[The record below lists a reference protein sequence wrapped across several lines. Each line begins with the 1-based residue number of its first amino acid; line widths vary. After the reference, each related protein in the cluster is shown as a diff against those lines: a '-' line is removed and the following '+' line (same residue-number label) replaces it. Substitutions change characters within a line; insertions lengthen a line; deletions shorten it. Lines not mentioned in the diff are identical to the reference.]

1 METDLN
7 LDLDLPL
14 ERGRAHLR
22 AIQESDLPH
31 WLNYLQKDPVLQG
44 VSWRPQATQDL
55 AEFVHSTDVHR
66 AGAQVRFAIARMA
79 DETFLGT
86 VGLHSISIPHRSAE
100 VAYDLHPDAWGRGIA
115 TAACRA
121 VVAWA
126 MAQGL
131 YRLQATVLVGNQASV
146 RVLERS
152 GFELEGHLRAYRWVE
167 GLARDA
173 LIYSRLNA

>member
-1 METDLN
+1 MEMDLN
-7 LDLDLPL
+7 LNLDLPL
-14 ERGRAHLR
+14 EHGRVHLR
-22 AIQESDLPH
+22 AIQEADLPH
-31 WLNYLQKDPVLQG
+31 WLNYLQKDPVRQG
-44 VSWRPQATQDL
+44 ISWRPQGTQDL
-55 AEFVHSTDVHR
+55 AEFVNSTDVHR

-79 DETFLGT
+79 DDTLLGT

-100 VAYDLHPDAWGRGIA
+100 VAYDLQPDAWGQGFA

-131 YRLQATVLVGNQASV
+131 YRIQATVLVGNRASV

-152 GFELEGHLRAYRWVE
+152 GFELEGRLRGCRWVE
-167 GLARDA
+167 GAARDA
-173 LIYSRLNA
+173 LIYSCLKA